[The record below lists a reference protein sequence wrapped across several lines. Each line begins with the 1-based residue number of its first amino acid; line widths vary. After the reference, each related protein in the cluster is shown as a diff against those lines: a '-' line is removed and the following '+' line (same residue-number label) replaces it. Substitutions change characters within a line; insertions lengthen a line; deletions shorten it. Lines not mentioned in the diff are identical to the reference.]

1 MIGVHF
7 ACVHPPPLVLPTRV
21 PTCADL
27 HTPAPAC
34 VPARG
39 RSRSFLSAHS
49 YLLPG
54 CILGRPIHGLCT
66 LIRVYTCSLFL
77 GAIVRACLSS
87 ALIRRLSLSTVGV
100 RLSFAPIPTYR
111 PCAPLVVQSIGC
123 VHSFGSAF
131 VCACTHFHSCPLL
144 FLPAI
149 VCTCTYLLLMRTL
162 IHLCSCSASL
172 SVCAR
177 TCCCW
182 LEYLGLPIIH
192 N

>member
-7 ACVHPPPLVLPTRV
+7 ACVHLPPLVLPTHV
-21 PTCADL
+21 
-27 HTPAPAC
+27 PAC
-34 VPARG
+34 G
-39 RSRSFLSAHS
+39 RSHLFPSACS

-54 CILGRPIHGLCT
+54 RILGCPIHGLCT
-66 LIRVYTCSLFL
+66 LIQVYPCLLFL
-77 GAIVRACLSS
+77 GAIVHARLSS
-87 ALIRRLSLSTVGV
+87 MLICRLSLSVVGV
-100 RLSFAPIPTYR
+100 RLSFVPIPTYR
-111 PCAPLVVQSIGC
+111 SCTPLVVQSIGC

-131 VCACTHFHSCPLL
+131 VHARPHFHSCPLL

-149 VCTCTYLLLMRTL
+149 VLTCTYLLLMHTL

-172 SVCAR
+172 SMCAC
-177 TCCCW
+177 THCCW